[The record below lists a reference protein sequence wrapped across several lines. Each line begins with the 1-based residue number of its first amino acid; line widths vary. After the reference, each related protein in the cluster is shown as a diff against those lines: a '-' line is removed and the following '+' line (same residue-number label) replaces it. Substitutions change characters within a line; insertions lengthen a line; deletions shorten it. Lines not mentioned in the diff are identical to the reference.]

1 LAGVA
6 IAAALVPPI
15 ATAGIG
21 IALGDPEIAG
31 GSTLLF
37 ATNVVFIIL
46 GASIT
51 FVAVGVR
58 GNSESRDGRIWVN
71 RAILA
76 LIVIGAILVIPLG
89 STLIEKLSN
98 KISGHS
104 KIPPS
109 QEKG

>member
-1 LAGVA
+1 
-6 IAAALVPPI
+6 
-15 ATAGIG
+15 
-21 IALGDPEIAG
+21 
-31 GSTLLF
+31 LLF

-58 GNSESRDGRIWVN
+58 GDSEGRDGRIWVN
-71 RAILA
+71 RAILI

-89 STLIEKLSN
+89 STLIEKMSN

-104 KIPPS
+104 EVSPS

>member
-15 ATAGIG
+15 ATTGIG
-21 IALGDPEIAG
+21 IALGEPEIVS
-31 GSTLLF
+31 GSTSLF

-58 GNSESRDGRIWVN
+58 GDSDGKNGRIWVN
-71 RAILA
+71 RVILA
-76 LIVIGAILVIPLG
+76 LIVFGAILLIPLG
-89 STLIEKLSN
+89 STLIERLSS
-98 KISGHS
+98 KISHHS
-104 KIPPS
+104 EVLPNK
-109 QEKG
+109 EEG